1 MDDIPLPTHRFGWT
15 PPMPSEADL
24 AASLARSEAEYAAGQ
39 FVAGDDVLRELDESI
54 ARMEAKHAG
63 GTRRKA
69 ATRR

>member
-1 MDDIPLPTHRFGWT
+1 
-15 PPMPSEADL
+15 MPSEADL